1 MQIHQLDYDNDSN
14 GVLDNSGHIITGIP
28 NSTSGVYHLGEHPD
42 SNLRS
47 QMGGDVPI
55 LVIDSVTN
63 GTYDIVIPDIIA
75 MVILATTNGC
85 TREMKPQD
93 WMRMGTV

>member
-1 MQIHQLDYDNDSN
+1 M
-14 GVLDNSGHIITGIP
+14 
-28 NSTSGVYHLGEHPD
+28 
-42 SNLRS
+42 S

-63 GTYDIVIPDIIA
+63 GTYDIVIPILIA

-85 TREMKPQD
+85 TKETKPQD